1 MQSLV
6 SWISFLKESIK
17 RRNFDPWEIDLIE
30 IADAYLELIKTY
42 KRFDIKLSA
51 DIILVGGILLKLKS
65 QSLYYESLPKEENL
79 ENFLSEKPNSSQDK
93 RKKYSK
99 EKKNSLKIKRKLT
112 LDNLIKIIK
121 KELSK
126 NEKRIRK
133 EFKTSLSS
141 EPLNDVVN
149 ELLEEDK
156 DIEKRINFI
165 YNLLV
170 EKNFFDFLE
179 IFRENKI
186 KYFLP
191 LLIAANEGKCEIIQ
205 EKYFESLYVKS
216 KLGG

>member
-17 RRNFDPWEIDLIE
+17 RKNFDPWEIDLIE

-93 RKKYSK
+93 RKKYFK
-99 EKKNSLKIKRKLT
+99 EKKNNLKIKRKLT

-141 EPLNDVVN
+141 EPLNDIVN

-170 EKNFFDFLE
+170 EKSFFDFLE
-179 IFRENKI
+179 IFQENKI